1 MARAAL
7 FMGVGAAAA
16 LFLLPALVLSTD
28 NTAAGPTLIDL
39 LAPSK
44 RLLLSDASLQLLNTS
59 GNSGSNARASSR
71 ARAGSIP
78 TMTSYGSANRYQKPY
93 NICISDW
100 TPMVECFGV
109 VQPEDYTGYMVEL
122 MRYMADDLGWQD
134 GDWFMHCMSWTD
146 FNNDLLDP
154 NGNCFMVAAGRHFY
168 G

>member
-1 MARAAL
+1 MVRAAL
-7 FMGVGAAAA
+7 FVRLGAAAA
-16 LFLLPALVLSTD
+16 LFLLPSLVLSAD
-28 NTAAGPTLIDL
+28 NTAARPTLIDL

-44 RLLLSDASLQLLNTS
+44 RLLLSDATFQSLNTS
-59 GNSGSNARASSR
+59 GSRADARASSR
-71 ARAGSIP
+71 GGAGSIP

-109 VQPEDYTGYMVEL
+109 VQPDDYTGYTVEL
-122 MRYMADDLGWQD
+122 MRYIADDLGWSE

-154 NGNCFMVAAGRHFY
+154 NGNCFMAAAGMAL
-168 G
+168 